1 MVVRCEFGP
10 SRRWETKSGGN
21 LGLELRSKR
30 MKRAHQSLLAGFLL
44 LSATACNQ
52 EQPVDNNA
60 DAIAPGTAT
69 DNTTGAVAPGPVTDN
84 SAGAVAGGP
93 PPIAANADAGGSIP
107 AALQGRWGLTPADC
121 TTTKGDEKG
130 LLTITADSL
139 KFYESRGTPGTSIE
153 SDDSGISG
161 NFNFTGEGQSWSKYV
176 SLKLSGDG
184 LVRTERSP
192 MQSYTYAKC

>member
-1 MVVRCEFGP
+1 MIG
-10 SRRWETKSGGN
+10 
-21 LGLELRSKR
+21 
-30 MKRAHQSLLAGFLL
+30 LL
-44 LSATACNQ
+44 LVSAAACTQ

-60 DAIAPGTAT
+60 DAIAPA
-69 DNTTGAVAPGPVTDN
+69 PVTN
-84 SAGAVAGGP
+84 SSAGAVAGGP
-93 PPIAANADAGGSIP
+93 PPITANADAGGSIP